1 MGKLISL
8 TIIIFFLNHCSF
20 NQNSKIW
27 TGDGQIK
34 KKETKDNLELIFKKE
49 NDVSKDINLLSSKR
63 LIFEKSKVKSQ
74 WNQRFQNRF
83 NDTNN
88 FAFLNQGEI
97 KKFSKIS
104 RHKINKNILFYKNN
118 LFFSDIKGN
127 IGVLSLTKNKI
138 IYKFNFYKKKLKK
151 QNKNIKLIIK
161 DDIIVA
167 ADNFGYIYSLD
178 YKKNKIK
185 WAKNYLLPFRSNLKI
200 LDNRLFLSDEKNKI
214 IIINLATGDKIDE
227 FYTQPSKTV
236 SKFENNL
243 SFDNLDRL
251 IFLSTNGTLY
261 SLTLN
266 NQKIINWINNFNIEN
281 EIIFNAFPVLISDNK
296 LFISTNKSIT
306 MLNDN
311 GAKNWSIRINN
322 KVAPIISGNFV
333 ITISDKNYLVII
345 EKKTGEILFSK
356 NLFEELNKKYHGKNK
371 KKVDQINK
379 IHISNNNLILI
390 ANNSYFIEFNL
401 KDDISVETIKKN
413 PFKINSDI
421 IFVDQNMIFV
431 GQNNKVYSIN

>member
-34 KKETKDNLELIFKKE
+34 KKETKDSLELIFKKK
-49 NDVSKDINLLSSKR
+49 NDISKDINLLSSKI

-88 FAFLNQGEI
+88 LTFLNQGEI

-161 DDIIVA
+161 DDIIIA
-167 ADNFGYIYSLD
+167 ADNFGYLYSLD

-214 IIINLATGDKIDE
+214 IIINLETGDKIDE
-227 FYTQPSKTV
+227 LYTQPSNTV

-243 SFDNLDRL
+243 SFDNLNRL

-261 SLTLN
+261 SLTFN

-296 LFISTNKSIT
+296 LFISTNESIT

-311 GAKNWSIRINN
+311 GAKNWSIRIKN

-345 EKKTGEILFSK
+345 ERKTGEILFSK
-356 NLFEELNKKYHGKNK
+356 NLFAELNKKYHGKNK

-401 KDDISVETIKKN
+401 KNDISVETIKKN

-431 GQNNKVYSIN
+431 GKNNKVYSIN

>member
-34 KKETKDNLELIFKKE
+34 KKETKENLELVFKKE

-88 FAFLNQGEI
+88 FTFLNQGEI

-214 IIINLATGDKIDE
+214 IIINLETGDKIDE
-227 FYTQPSKTV
+227 LYTQPSNTV

-243 SFDNLDRL
+243 SFDNLNRL

-261 SLTLN
+261 SLTFN

-296 LFISTNKSIT
+296 LFISTNESIT

-311 GAKNWSIRINN
+311 GAKNWSIRIKN

-345 EKKTGEILFSK
+345 ERKTGEILFSK
-356 NLFEELNKKYHGKNK
+356 NLFEELNKKYRGKNK

-379 IHISNNNLILI
+379 IHISNNKLVLI

-401 KDDISVETIKKN
+401 KNDISVETIKKN
-413 PFKINSDI
+413 PFNINSDI

-431 GQNNKVYSIN
+431 GKNNKVYSIN

>member
-63 LIFEKSKVKSQ
+63 LIFEKSQVKSQ

-88 FAFLNQGEI
+88 FTFLNQGEI

-127 IGVLSLTKNKI
+127 IGVLSLNKNKV

-243 SFDNLDRL
+243 SFDNLNRL
-251 IFLSTNGTLY
+251 IFLSTNGTL
-261 SLTLN
+261 
-266 NQKIINWINNFNIEN
+266 
-281 EIIFNAFPVLISDNK
+281 
-296 LFISTNKSIT
+296 
-306 MLNDN
+306 
-311 GAKNWSIRINN
+311 
-322 KVAPIISGNFV
+322 
-333 ITISDKNYLVII
+333 
-345 EKKTGEILFSK
+345 
-356 NLFEELNKKYHGKNK
+356 
-371 KKVDQINK
+371 
-379 IHISNNNLILI
+379 
-390 ANNSYFIEFNL
+390 
-401 KDDISVETIKKN
+401 
-413 PFKINSDI
+413 
-421 IFVDQNMIFV
+421 
-431 GQNNKVYSIN
+431 

>member
-63 LIFEKSKVKSQ
+63 LIFEKSQVKSQ

-88 FAFLNQGEI
+88 FTFLNQGEI

-138 IYKFNFYKKKLKK
+138 KFKFNFYKKKLKK

-243 SFDNLDRL
+243 SFDNLNRL

-333 ITISDKNYLVII
+333 VTISDKNYLVII
-345 EKKTGEILFSK
+345 EKNWRNNIF
-356 NLFEELNKKYHGKNK
+356 KK
-371 KKVDQINK
+371 
-379 IHISNNNLILI
+379 
-390 ANNSYFIEFNL
+390 FI
-401 KDDISVETIKKN
+401 
-413 PFKINSDI
+413 
-421 IFVDQNMIFV
+421 
-431 GQNNKVYSIN
+431 